1 MKDDEC
7 CGVTEDVCGERRD
20 TCKEARIAR
29 DAVIM
34 EATKET
40 IRRIEKIEARFD
52 QILIAILI
60 QLIAFFVM
68 VIYTKI

>member
-7 CGVTEDVCGERRD
+7 CGVSEDVCDERRE

-29 DAVIM
+29 DIVIM

-40 IRRIEKIEARFD
+40 NKRIEKIEARFD